1 MTLGTSF
8 RAVPR
13 LSGGGGGG
21 GCAETKIFEWKTKS
35 SNIFPTC
42 TQENQ
47 VFFIL
52 SLVVT
57 LRILIMFLILGG
69 PNLTRIFDF
78 RASRSP
84 EMAISEY
91 L

>member
-1 MTLGTSF
+1 M
-8 RAVPR
+8 
-13 LSGGGGGG
+13 GGGGGG
-21 GCAETKIFEWKTKS
+21 GAETKISEWKTKS
-35 SNIFPTC
+35 PNIFPTC

-52 SLVVT
+52 FFITLIVT
-57 LRILIMFLILGG
+57 LRILII
-69 PNLTRIFDF
+69 IIDF

-84 EMAISEY
+84 EKAISEY